1 MAEDASKSQRPGSG
15 RSGSGRPGSGRSG
28 SGRAGS
34 DRSRGGSPGKGRSTG
49 GRSGADRS
57 GSPGKGA
64 GGRGSSASSRAGRP
78 SSKPRDDA
86 RPRGPREPHLADDVV
101 ASELDPAVLN
111 ELRTLPEG
119 LADIVARHLV
129 AADRA
134 LVDENTS
141 LAREHI
147 AAAKRRAGR
156 VAAVREAAG
165 IAAYLDG
172 DYAEAIAELRAVRRM
187 TGSLAYVPMMA
198 DCERGLGEP
207 RKALDLLK
215 AVDPR
220 TLDPDTRVE
229 AALVGA
235 GARADLGQVDAA
247 LLLLQS
253 AELKALPAGTPRA
266 RVELAYAD
274 LLEQAD
280 RAEEARAWVAR
291 AAASDIDG
299 ATDAAER
306 LAGELDIDLWSEDGQ
321 PPIGSTE
328 S

>member
-1 MAEDASKSQRPGSG
+1 M
-15 RSGSGRPGSGRSG
+15 
-28 SGRAGS
+28 
-34 DRSRGGSPGKGRSTG
+34 
-49 GRSGADRS
+49 
-57 GSPGKGA
+57 
-64 GGRGSSASSRAGRP
+64 
-78 SSKPRDDA
+78 
-86 RPRGPREPHLADDVV
+86 LAT
-101 ASELDPAVLN
+101 ELDPTVLN

-119 LADIVARHLV
+119 LADLVARHLV

-134 LVDENTS
+134 LVEDNTS

-207 RKALDLLK
+207 RKALELLRG
-215 AVDPR
+215 VDPR
-220 TLDPDTRVE
+220 ALDPETRVE

-253 AELKALPAGTPRA
+253 PELKGLPAGTSRA

-280 RAEEARAWVAR
+280 RGDEARAWVAR

-299 ATDAAER
+299 ATDAADR
-306 LAGELDIDLWSEDGQ
+306 LAGEADVDLWSEDDEQ
-321 PPIGSTE
+321 SVDSTE

>member
-1 MAEDASKSQRPGSG
+1 MLPTD
-15 RSGSGRPGSGRSG
+15 
-28 SGRAGS
+28 
-34 DRSRGGSPGKGRSTG
+34 
-49 GRSGADRS
+49 
-57 GSPGKGA
+57 
-64 GGRGSSASSRAGRP
+64 
-78 SSKPRDDA
+78 
-86 RPRGPREPHLADDVV
+86 
-101 ASELDPAVLN
+101 LDPTVLN

-119 LADIVARHLV
+119 LAELVARHLV

-134 LVDENTS
+134 LVEENTS

-207 RKALDLLK
+207 RKALDLLRG
-215 AVDPR
+215 VDLQG
-220 TLDPDTRVE
+220 LDLDTRVE

-253 AELKALPAGTPRA
+253 PELKALPAGTPRA

-280 RAEEARAWVAR
+280 RLDEARAWVAR
-291 AAASDIDG
+291 AAASDIHG
-299 ATDAAER
+299 ATDAAEL
-306 LAGELDIDLWSEDGQ
+306 LAGEADVDLWSEDDEESVD
-321 PPIGSTE
+321 PTE